1 MGSRAWLNLVLLV
14 AVLGLAIWVYFS
26 SQAPTEAELQRLT
39 GLTPEA
45 VEHLELIRGAEVL
58 RFAQTADEV
67 WQMQSPVAV
76 AANPVLITRM
86 LAAFGLQSQQHYA
99 LLESEL
105 KKYGLDRPVV
115 ELAAAGHNLAFGRL
129 NPLNSLR
136 YVRVGDQVHMVA
148 ENDIAF
154 LQQDWTAYVAPALLP
169 ANAQIERLTIEGLGT
184 LQASAAGWQYT
195 GDYAPQSADQ
205 MQALV
210 DLWQAAQGLE
220 IRALSESALAVL
232 GGIHADVELAAAEPL
247 RFVLVKQAEQ
257 WLVVRPAL
265 GLAYQVTGAERMLE
279 WPSLDGELE

>member
-14 AVLGLAIWVYFS
+14 AVLGLAIGVYFS
-26 SQAPTEAELQRLT
+26 SQAPAEPELQRLT
-39 GLTPEA
+39 GLMPEA
-45 VEHLELIRGAEVL
+45 VEKLALTRGEEVL
-58 RFAQTADEV
+58 RFEQAMDGA

-76 AANPVLITRM
+76 AANPVLLTRM

-105 KKYGLDRPVV
+105 KKYGLDKPVV
-115 ELAAAGHNLAFGRL
+115 ELVAAGHDLAFGRL

-169 ANAQIERLTIEGLGT
+169 ANAQVERLTIEGLGS
-184 LQASAAGWQYT
+184 LQASTAGWQYT

-210 DLWQAAQGLE
+210 DLWRAAQGLE
-220 IRALSESALAVL
+220 IRALSESALAAL
-232 GGIHADVELAAAEPL
+232 GGIHVDVELAAAEPL
-247 RFVLVKQAEQ
+247 HFVLVKQAEQ

-265 GLAYQVTGAERMLE
+265 GLAYQVTDAERMLE